1 MKPLKPKSMI
11 AFKLAYKNLMGAGLR
26 TLLIVVVLSVAY
38 FLIIFMNGLYQ
49 GWDREARFEMIAWEV
64 GQGQWWHE
72 NYDPYDP
79 VTLTDAHAPLPAE
92 LAREAE
98 TGNVAPILLTQATLY
113 PEGRMMGIMLKGI
126 DPGQQVIRIPTAQFT
141 SSGAEI
147 PALIGTRMAESTRL
161 KVGDHV
167 VVRWR
172 DTNGTFDATEILIT
186 GIFSSSVPAIDMGQV
201 WIPLER
207 LREMTGLEGEA
218 TLVVRGSEVSLPE
231 EFAGWEFQGHDVLF
245 AELEEMIKTKSVG
258 GSVFYLIMLAL
269 ALLAVFDTQV
279 LSIFRRQ
286 REIGTYISMGMT
298 RRQVVGLFTV
308 EGAMHAL
315 LALAVGAIYGVP
327 LLLYVGSK
335 GIGMPDGADSFGMA
349 AAQRIMPYYSAAL
362 IAGSVF
368 LVMIATTL
376 VSYLP
381 SRKIAKMDPNDAI
394 RGRIQ

>member
-1 MKPLKPKSMI
+1 MI
-11 AFKLAYKNLMGAGLR
+11 ALKLAYRNLVGAGLR
-26 TLLIVVVLSVAY
+26 TFLIVVVLSVAY

-49 GWDREARFEMIAWEV
+49 GWDREARFEMIAWEI
-64 GQGQWWHE
+64 GQGQWWQE

-92 LAREAE
+92 LAMAAGSGE
-98 TGNVAPILLTQATLY
+98 VAPILLTQATLY

-126 DPGQQVIRIPTAQFT
+126 DARQRVINLPTGLLEAPGD
-141 SSGAEI
+141 EI
-147 PALIGTRMAESTRL
+147 PALIGGRMAASTRL
-161 KVGDHV
+161 AEGDRV
-167 VVRWR
+167 VIRWR
-172 DTNGTFDATEILIT
+172 DVNGTFDATEILIT
-186 GIFSSSVPAIDMGQV
+186 GVFSTSVPAIDVGQV
-201 WIPLER
+201 WIPLEL
-207 LREMTGLEGEA
+207 LREMTGMQGEA
-218 TLVVRGSEVSLPE
+218 TLVVKGNEASVPE
-231 EFAGWEFQGHDVLF
+231 KYSGWEFQGHEVLF

-258 GSVFYLIMLAL
+258 GSMFYLIMLAL

-308 EGAMHAL
+308 EGAMHAI
-315 LALAVGAIYGVP
+315 LALVVGAIYGVP

-335 GIGMPDGADSFGMA
+335 GIGMPEGTDSFGMA
-349 AAQRIMPYYSAAL
+349 AAERIMPYYSAAL
-362 IAGSVF
+362 IAGSMI
-368 LVMIATTL
+368 LVMIATTI

-381 SRKIAKMDPNDAI
+381 SRKIAKMNPNDAI